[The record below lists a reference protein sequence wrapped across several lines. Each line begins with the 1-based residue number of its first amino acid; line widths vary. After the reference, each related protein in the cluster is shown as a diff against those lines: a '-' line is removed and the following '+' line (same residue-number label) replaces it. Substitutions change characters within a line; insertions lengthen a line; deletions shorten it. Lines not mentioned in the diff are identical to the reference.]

1 LDHAAAHDHY
11 VPLSEHIALLSAS
24 GFTEIDCVWRNWMWG
39 IVTATAV

>member
-11 VPLSEHIALLSAS
+11 VTLSEHITLLSAS